1 MTIRRWLAA
10 AVCVAFTLSN
20 ARAADMAGEWAL
32 DTEHFRAQMEEMMS
46 AQMGDVPEAMKPQM
60 RQMMDG
66 ILAQL
71 EARMG
76 GTMVFDDDGTAVL
89 TRPDGETA
97 EARWEDQ
104 GDTILLIPEGED
116 AQTME
121 GRVEGDALTFE
132 LESPETDMVM
142 EMIWRRR

>member
-1 MTIRRWLAA
+1 MTHPENPLAGA
-10 AVCVAFTLSN
+10 DAETL
-20 ARAADMAGEWAL
+20 L
-32 DTEHFRAQMEEMMS
+32 VH
-46 AQMGDVPEAMKPQM
+46 
-60 RQMMDG
+60 
-66 ILAQL
+66 
-71 EARMG
+71 G
-76 GTMVFDDDGTAVL
+76 GQ
-89 TRPDGETA
+89 TRSPHGETA